1 VTKDTIT
8 KAAATEDADAELV
21 PGQLADMAAS
31 AAELAEAAAEHA
43 ASAAAKAA
51 GHRTRS
57 FAYAARAEGAKQRAD
72 ALVAA
77 DAASAADAEAT
88 RTRRALADA
97 EVHVGFAMRYHDL
110 IAKAEG
116 DHGAELAAAA
126 EAIDRAEAARGT
138 AQDALDAAEAE
149 ARTAGQ
155 GVDWLRYH
163 LDNHCRHW
171 RERVD
176 PPTDDELAATT
187 PGPEGLDTADEADDS
202 GGMLVPNGPIRRRAT
217 VLTADESPSR

>member
-1 VTKDTIT
+1 VTEDTIT
-8 KAAATEDADAELV
+8 EATATEDTDAELV
-21 PGQLADMAAS
+21 PRQLADMAAS

-43 ASAAAKAA
+43 ASAAAQAV

-57 FAYAARAEGAKQRAD
+57 FAYAARAEGAKRRAD

-77 DAASAADAEAT
+77 DAACAADAEAA
-88 RTRRALADA
+88 RARRALTDA
-97 EVHVGFAMRYHDL
+97 EVHVGFAERYHDL
-110 IAKAEG
+110 IANAEG

-126 EAIDRAEAARGT
+126 EAIDRAEAARG
-138 AQDALDAAEAE
+138 AARDALGGAEAA

-176 PPTDDELAATT
+176 PPTDDELAAAT

-202 GGMLVPNGPIRRRAT
+202 GGTLVPTPLFG
-217 VLTADESPSR
+217 DEPPF